1 MQEAHRVMDE
11 LKVPSNDVYDDT
23 TKAILSS
30 IPAEARNGDDTIG
43 FDGVMWVLTN
53 RVMQKVRAASQ

>member
-1 MQEAHRVMDE
+1 MDE

-23 TKAILSS
+23 TKDILSS

-53 RVMQKVRAASQ
+53 RVMQKARTASQ